1 MATINFDLTSL
12 FTSDLIVNGS
22 DTSPTAIDADY
33 SLMTQSFAVAKG
45 GTSSQGLPDNGVF
58 AANTYHPAFDLLY
71 DNANNGNNGILA
83 TATGTFVTFNVTNQA
98 YSALHLFA
106 TSGGGA
112 SDITVT
118 FNYSD
123 GTNSTATSTIPDW
136 YTQGNIT
143 ESQDQYYLSK
153 TLNVS
158 TPNASALGSSAGI
171 TNDIKLFGL
180 RFTPNSAKTLQSV
193 SINKTSTTGKLA
205 FFGAAGV
212 TLDSTPPTISS
223 LNPNDEATGV
233 AIGAN
238 LVINFNEAIQKGT
251 GNIVIRK
258 VSDNSVVETLA
269 VTSSNITIS
278 GSQLTINPVNDLAY
292 STAYYVQ
299 IDSGAIQDLATNN
312 YAGIGNNTTWNFQT
326 ANPPKPPTITSGN
339 AVSFAENST
348 GTVYTTIASDPENAT
363 LTYSLTGT
371 DAGLFNINN
380 SGLVTFKTPPNFES
394 PTDSNSDNVYG
405 ITVNVSDGN
414 STVTKDVA
422 ITVTDVVEDIAA
434 ISVFNFKS
442 TQSIAIPLSGA
453 IGASSPYPSS
463 INVSGLVGNLDKI
476 TVTLNNLTHTYSR
489 DIDILLIG
497 PTGAKTILMSDMGD
511 NSPLNN
517 LTFTFDAS
525 ATNFLPET
533 GQPTSGT
540 YKPTDITDVNGADT
554 FANSP
559 APTGPYSADLSVFNH
574 TNPNGVWSLYVIDDG
589 QGDSGSIA
597 GGWSIAISM
606 PNQPPVITSGNA
618 VNFAE
623 NSTNTVYTTVASDP
637 ENATLTYSLTG
648 TDASLFNIDNG
659 GLVTFKTPPNFESPT
674 DSNGDN
680 VYGIT
685 VNVSDGNS
693 TVTKDVAITVTDV
706 VNESNQSPTITSG
719 NAVNFAENST
729 GTVYAT
735 VASDPEN
742 DGLTYSLTGTD
753 ASLFNIGNT
762 GLVTFKT
769 PPNFESPTDSNG
781 DNIYDIT
788 VNVSDGSSTATKA
801 LAITVT
807 DVVVEMPNQPPVITS
822 GNAVNFAE
830 NGTDTVYTTVA
841 SDPEEGTALTYS
853 LTGTDASLFN
863 INNSGLVTFKTAP
876 NFESPKDNG
885 GNNIYDI
892 VVNASDG
899 SLTTTK
905 AVAITVTNVNE
916 APVSSNGYVVNV
928 NFAENGTGTAYT
940 TLASD
945 PENNPLTYSLFDG
958 GDSALFNISNT
969 GLVTFKAP
977 PDFENPK
984 DTDGNNTYLIAV
996 KVSDGNSA
1004 IGQFVYITVTN
1015 VNEPP
1020 VITSGNAV
1028 NFAENGTGTAYTTVA
1043 SDPENNALTYSL
1055 TGTDAGL
1062 FNISNTGLATF
1073 KTAPDFENPK
1083 DNDGNNIYNIT
1094 VNVSD
1099 GNSTTGKSVAVTVTN
1114 VADAQTFEVTQALD
1128 NGKGDTA
1135 GSLSWA
1141 IAQANNN
1148 PGSDT
1153 IKLTTDVRLN
1163 FGSDVIRMWSLIN
1176 SDMTIDGQNHH
1187 INGDNN
1193 NNGKVDVNDR
1203 PIFFVYGGEAN
1214 HTDKGDNG
1222 ILDVTFKNLTL
1233 KNGMAKGG
1241 DGAAGMG
1248 GALFIY
1254 DGNITINNVTF
1265 DNNQA
1270 EGGIES
1276 RSYTGIGLQ
1285 KIAANN
1291 GTDGTDGTHGEVF
1304 LDGRYGGDGGDGS
1317 EGANG
1322 GYGGNGGRGGN
1333 GGNGGRGHEIEG
1345 TGGKP
1350 ARGGNGGYGGN
1361 GGRGGNAGTGRVP
1374 YRGADAGNGGFGGNG
1389 GNGGNGG
1396 RGGDGGN
1403 GGFGGIGGFGGRGG
1417 DGGRGADGRISQ
1429 AYGGTGGNGGFGG
1442 IGGFKGDGIS
1452 SEYYNWG
1459 LHGKNGFGASG
1470 HDGAGLGGAIFIRTG
1485 TVTIVNKSKFTTNH
1499 AHAFGD
1505 AKGLGGA
1512 IFAMTQSAINTQNKI
1527 NSSGMP
1533 STPAK
1538 VNIGSTTTFTNNWAR
1553 DSGSSQDFIGTNLDT
1568 NAIYGTT
1575 AKNAAGKGLD
1585 GPIAGA
1591 TVFFDANLNGVQDA
1605 DEPFTTT
1612 DSTGNYDLAISN
1624 EFDTNGNGEID
1635 PSEGQYVLV
1644 GGTDAITGQTFTGTL
1659 KATPGSTVITPL
1671 TNLIT
1676 ELTKT
1681 GLTTEEAQTQLKTSL
1696 GLPSGVDLTT
1706 FDPVEAAQSG
1716 SADGLKIL
1724 SAQVAVQTLI
1734 NGMREVASTVT
1745 TLIPSL
1751 TSDAWNDAFNTTL
1764 VNAIKNGTLDLGN
1777 TTQVGNLLTGTAGI
1791 LTTANPGI
1799 TTQFQPLV
1807 NAIPASAQ
1815 LIAGGF
1821 NNTILNATSATDIFK
1836 AQTVAQTTL
1845 TEDYVDAL
1853 QGTVS
1858 FSSVVTNNTGTNLT
1872 NKVAAATINV
1882 LAVAVGD
1889 DISADEDTT
1898 KTGNLFANDSSIGGG
1913 TLTLT
1918 AVNGVTTDVGQ
1929 ALTLESGAILT
1940 VNANGT
1946 FTYNP
1951 NQKFDSLKVGESESE
1966 TFTYSLTSGTSTDI
1980 ATVNLTV
1987 NGVNDTPIALELTNS
2002 FIDENQPVGT
2012 VIGSFSSADADL
2024 NDTFTYS
2031 LVVGE
2036 GDNDNGSFTLVNGE
2050 LRSNAIFDFAVKNSY
2065 SVRVQ
2070 TTDAAGA
2077 SFSQKFTITVNDL
2090 PVSFTATPNIDN
2102 LVGTSGFDR
2111 FDVSVAN
2118 LQNNDNFDGAGGS
2131 DIFVLTGGTANQ
2143 LFTFNLASSTNQ
2155 FTNAGFTGI
2164 VVKNFENIDASGI
2177 TGKANLTG
2185 NSSSNTLI
2193 GGPQDDVLN
2202 GSTGG
2207 DRLIGGLGND
2217 SYYVDNLGDTIIEL
2231 DGQGTET
2238 VYSTVN
2244 YSLVGTYLEN
2254 LTLQG
2259 TANLK
2264 GTGNDGANVIRGNA
2278 GNNELDGGLGNDNLN
2293 GAAGNDT
2300 ISGGEGNDILNGDLG
2315 ADRLIG
2321 GLGNDSYYVDNL
2333 GDTIIELDGQG
2344 TETVYST
2351 VNYSLVGTY
2360 LENLTLQ
2367 GTANLKGTGND
2378 GVNVICGNA
2387 GNNELD
2393 GGLGNDNLNGSAGND
2408 TLSGGE
2414 GNDVLNGDLGADRL
2428 IGGLG
2433 DDSYYVDNLGDTII
2447 ELDGQGTEIVY
2458 STVNYS
2464 LVGTYLE
2471 NLTLQGQAING
2482 TGNDFANL
2490 LTGNASNNLLNGGV
2504 GNDILNGGTGNDTL
2518 VGGTGNDTLVG
2529 GIGKDNLTGG
2539 VGIDTFNY
2547 QTLSDSLLASYDWVK
2562 DFNANEDK
2570 FWVTKTATVF
2580 TTAGVVTALTQAGI
2594 TTKLTTTNFVN
2605 DQYVAQFTFGSRTFV
2620 AINDGVAGYQ
2630 STSDALIEITGLTGT
2645 LGTTNFLTSAT

>member
-1 MATINFDLTSL
+1 VATINFDLTSL
-12 FTSDLIVNGS
+12 FTSDLIVNGT
-22 DTSPTAIDADY
+22 DTSQTAIDANY
-33 SLMTQSFAVAKG
+33 SLMTQSLAVGKG

-71 DNANNGNNGILA
+71 DNADNGNNGILA

-123 GTNSTATSTIPDW
+123 GTNSTATGTIPDW

-326 ANPPKPPTITSGN
+326 ANPPNQPPTITSGN

-863 INNSGLVTFKTAP
+863 IGNTGLVTFKTAP

-916 APVSSNGYVVNV
+916 APVSSNGDVVNV

-1114 VADAQTFEVTQALD
+1114 VADVQTFEVTQALD

-1304 LDGRYGGDGGDGS
+1304 FDGRYGGDGGDGS

-1345 TGGKP
+1345 SGGKP

-1361 GGRGGNAGTGRVP
+1361 GGNGGRSGNAGTGYGP

-1442 IGGFKGDGIS
+1442 IGGLKGDGIS
-1452 SEYYNWG
+1452 SEYFNWG

-1951 NQKFDSLKVGESESE
+1951 NQKFDSLKVGESQTE

-2002 FIDENQPVGT
+2002 FIDDNQPVGT
-2012 VIGSFSSADADL
+2012 VVGSFSSADADL

-2036 GDNDNGSFTLVNGE
+2036 GDDDNGSFTLVNGE
-2050 LRSNAIFDFAVKNSY
+2050 LRSNAIFDFAVKNTY

-2090 PVSFTATPNIDN
+2090 PVTFTATPNLDN
-2102 LVGTSGFDR
+2102 LLGTSGFDI

-2118 LQNNDNFDGAGGS
+2118 LQNNDNFDGAGGN
-2131 DIFVLTGGTANQ
+2131 DTFVLTGGTANQ

-2155 FTNAGFTGI
+2155 FTNADFTGI

-2185 NSSSNTLI
+2185 NNASNLLI
-2193 GGPQDDVLN
+2193 GGPQDDVFN
-2202 GSTGG
+2202 GGTGA
-2207 DRLIGGLGND
+2207 DVMIGGLGDD
-2217 SYYVDNLGDTIIEL
+2217 SYYIDNLDDTIIEL
-2231 DGQGTET
+2231 DAQGTDT
-2238 VYSTVN
+2238 VYSTVE
-2244 YSLVGTYLEN
+2244 YSLVGTN
-2254 LTLQG
+2254 
-2259 TANLK
+2259 
-2264 GTGNDGANVIRGNA
+2264 
-2278 GNNELDGGLGNDNLN
+2278 
-2293 GAAGNDT
+2293 
-2300 ISGGEGNDILNGDLG
+2300 
-2315 ADRLIG
+2315 
-2321 GLGNDSYYVDNL
+2321 
-2333 GDTIIELDGQG
+2333 
-2344 TETVYST
+2344 
-2351 VNYSLVGTY
+2351 

-2378 GVNVICGNA
+2378 GVNVIFGNA
-2387 GNNELD
+2387 GNNQLD
-2393 GGLGNDNLNGSAGND
+2393 GGLGNDNLNGGEGND

-2414 GNDVLNGDLGADRL
+2414 GNDVLNG
-2428 IGGLG
+2428 GLG
-2433 DDSYYVDNLGDTII
+2433 TDHLLGGVGDDTYILDNSRDVII
-2447 ELDGQGTEIVY
+2447 ESAGEGKDTVQSSVNHTL
-2458 STVNYS
+2458 TVNIEDLT
-2464 LVGTYLE
+2464 LVGNDNT
-2471 NLTLQGQAING
+2471 NG
-2482 TGNDFANL
+2482 TGNNL
-2490 LTGNASNNLLNGGV
+2490 DNVITGNSGNNLLKGLNGHDTLLGGAGNDTLLGGV
-2504 GNDILNGGTGNDTL
+2504 GNDILVGGDGSDSFFFGSGAGRIAGPIIPPHSEASDPVPFGSGPVFNTSGFGVDSISDFIKGSDKIILSKTSFNALVSSVANNLQAAEFATINDAANELALVGSSSAKIVYNLATGNLFYNQNGASNGLGNGALFATL
-2518 VGGTGNDTLVG
+2518 NGIPQLNENDIL
-2529 GIGKDNLTGG
+2529 I
-2539 VGIDTFNY
+2539 
-2547 QTLSDSLLASYDWVK
+2547 
-2562 DFNANEDK
+2562 
-2570 FWVTKTATVF
+2570 
-2580 TTAGVVTALTQAGI
+2580 QA
-2594 TTKLTTTNFVN
+2594 
-2605 DQYVAQFTFGSRTFV
+2605 
-2620 AINDGVAGYQ
+2620 
-2630 STSDALIEITGLTGT
+2630 
-2645 LGTTNFLTSAT
+2645 

>member
-12 FTSDLIVNGS
+12 FTSDLIVNGT
-22 DTSPTAIDADY
+22 DTSQTAIDANY
-33 SLMTQSFAVAKG
+33 SLMTQSLAVGKG

-71 DNANNGNNGILA
+71 DNADNGNNGILA

-123 GTNSTATSTIPDW
+123 GTNSTATGTIPDW

-863 INNSGLVTFKTAP
+863 IGNTGLVTFKTAP

-1114 VADAQTFEVTQALD
+1114 VADVQTFEVTQALD

-1304 LDGRYGGDGGDGS
+1304 FDGRYGGDGGDGS

-1345 TGGKP
+1345 SGGKP

-1361 GGRGGNAGTGRVP
+1361 GGNGGRSGNAGTGYGP

-1442 IGGFKGDGIS
+1442 IGGLKGDGIS
-1452 SEYYNWG
+1452 SEYFNWG

-1951 NQKFDSLKVGESESE
+1951 NQKFDSLKVGESQTE

-2002 FIDENQPVGT
+2002 FIDDNQPVGT
-2012 VIGSFSSADADL
+2012 VVGSFSSADADL

-2036 GDNDNGSFTLVNGE
+2036 GDDDNGSFTLVNGE
-2050 LRSNAIFDFAVKNSY
+2050 LRSNAIFDFAVKNTY

-2090 PVSFTATPNIDN
+2090 PVTFTATPNLDN
-2102 LVGTSGFDR
+2102 LLGTSGFDI

-2118 LQNNDNFDGAGGS
+2118 LQNNDNFDGAGGN
-2131 DIFVLTGGTANQ
+2131 DTFVLTGGTANQ

-2155 FTNAGFTGI
+2155 FTNADFTGI

-2185 NSSSNTLI
+2185 NNASNLLI
-2193 GGPQDDVLN
+2193 GGPQDDVFN
-2202 GSTGG
+2202 GGTGA
-2207 DRLIGGLGND
+2207 DVMIGGLGDD
-2217 SYYVDNLGDTIIEL
+2217 SYYIDNLDDTIIEL
-2231 DGQGTET
+2231 DAQGTDT
-2238 VYSTVN
+2238 VYSTVE
-2244 YSLVGTYLEN
+2244 YSLVGTN
-2254 LTLQG
+2254 
-2259 TANLK
+2259 
-2264 GTGNDGANVIRGNA
+2264 
-2278 GNNELDGGLGNDNLN
+2278 
-2293 GAAGNDT
+2293 
-2300 ISGGEGNDILNGDLG
+2300 
-2315 ADRLIG
+2315 
-2321 GLGNDSYYVDNL
+2321 
-2333 GDTIIELDGQG
+2333 
-2344 TETVYST
+2344 
-2351 VNYSLVGTY
+2351 

-2378 GVNVICGNA
+2378 GVNVIFGNA
-2387 GNNELD
+2387 GNNQLD
-2393 GGLGNDNLNGSAGND
+2393 GGLGNDNLNGGEGND

-2414 GNDVLNGDLGADRL
+2414 GNDVLNG
-2428 IGGLG
+2428 GLG
-2433 DDSYYVDNLGDTII
+2433 TDHLLGGVGDDTYILDNSRDVII
-2447 ELDGQGTEIVY
+2447 ESAGEGKDTVQSSVNHTL
-2458 STVNYS
+2458 TVNIEDLT
-2464 LVGTYLE
+2464 LVGNDNT
-2471 NLTLQGQAING
+2471 NG
-2482 TGNDFANL
+2482 TGNNL
-2490 LTGNASNNLLNGGV
+2490 DNVITGNSGNNLLKGLNGHDTLLGGAGNDTLLGGV
-2504 GNDILNGGTGNDTL
+2504 GNDILVGGDGSDSFFFGSGAGRIAGPIIPPHSEASDPVPFGSGPVFNTSGFGVDSISDFIKGSDKIILSKTSFNALVSSVANNLQAAEFATINDAANELALVGSSSAKIVYNLATGNLFYNQNGASNGLGNGALFATL
-2518 VGGTGNDTLVG
+2518 NGIPQLNENDIL
-2529 GIGKDNLTGG
+2529 I
-2539 VGIDTFNY
+2539 
-2547 QTLSDSLLASYDWVK
+2547 
-2562 DFNANEDK
+2562 
-2570 FWVTKTATVF
+2570 
-2580 TTAGVVTALTQAGI
+2580 QA
-2594 TTKLTTTNFVN
+2594 
-2605 DQYVAQFTFGSRTFV
+2605 
-2620 AINDGVAGYQ
+2620 
-2630 STSDALIEITGLTGT
+2630 
-2645 LGTTNFLTSAT
+2645 

>member
-12 FTSDLIVNGS
+12 FTSDLIVNGT
-22 DTSPTAIDADY
+22 DTSQTAIDANY
-33 SLMTQSFAVAKG
+33 SLMTQSLAVGKG

-71 DNANNGNNGILA
+71 DNADNGNNGILA

-123 GTNSTATSTIPDW
+123 GTNSTATGTIPDW

-326 ANPPKPPTITSGN
+326 ANPPNQPPTITSGN

-863 INNSGLVTFKTAP
+863 IGNTGLVTFKTAP

-916 APVSSNGYVVNV
+916 APVSSNGDVVNV

-1114 VADAQTFEVTQALD
+1114 VADVQTFEVTQALD

-1304 LDGRYGGDGGDGS
+1304 FDGRYGGDGGDGS

-1345 TGGKP
+1345 SGGKP

-1361 GGRGGNAGTGRVP
+1361 GGNGGRSGNAGTGYGP
-1374 YRGADAGNGGFGGNG
+1374 YRGADAGNGGFG

-1442 IGGFKGDGIS
+1442 IGGLKGDGIS
-1452 SEYYNWG
+1452 SEYFNWG

-1951 NQKFDSLKVGESESE
+1951 NQKFDSLKVGESQTE

-2002 FIDENQPVGT
+2002 FIDDNQPVGT
-2012 VIGSFSSADADL
+2012 VVGSFSSADADL

-2036 GDNDNGSFTLVNGE
+2036 GDDDNGSFTLVNGE
-2050 LRSNAIFDFAVKNSY
+2050 LRSNAIFDFAVKNTY

-2090 PVSFTATPNIDN
+2090 PVTFTATPNLDN
-2102 LVGTSGFDR
+2102 LLGTSGFDI

-2118 LQNNDNFDGAGGS
+2118 LQNNDNFDGAGGN
-2131 DIFVLTGGTANQ
+2131 DTFVLTGGTANQ

-2155 FTNAGFTGI
+2155 FTNADFTGI

-2185 NSSSNTLI
+2185 NNASNLLI
-2193 GGPQDDVLN
+2193 GGPQDDVFN
-2202 GSTGG
+2202 GGTGA
-2207 DRLIGGLGND
+2207 DVMIGGLGDD
-2217 SYYVDNLGDTIIEL
+2217 SYYIDNLDDTIIEL
-2231 DGQGTET
+2231 DAQGTDT
-2238 VYSTVN
+2238 VYSTVE
-2244 YSLVGTYLEN
+2244 YSLVGTN
-2254 LTLQG
+2254 
-2259 TANLK
+2259 
-2264 GTGNDGANVIRGNA
+2264 
-2278 GNNELDGGLGNDNLN
+2278 
-2293 GAAGNDT
+2293 
-2300 ISGGEGNDILNGDLG
+2300 
-2315 ADRLIG
+2315 
-2321 GLGNDSYYVDNL
+2321 
-2333 GDTIIELDGQG
+2333 
-2344 TETVYST
+2344 
-2351 VNYSLVGTY
+2351 

-2378 GVNVICGNA
+2378 GVNVIFGNA
-2387 GNNELD
+2387 GNNQLD
-2393 GGLGNDNLNGSAGND
+2393 GGLGNDNLNGGEGND

-2414 GNDVLNGDLGADRL
+2414 GNDVLNG
-2428 IGGLG
+2428 GLG
-2433 DDSYYVDNLGDTII
+2433 TDHLLGGVGDDTYILDNSRDVII
-2447 ELDGQGTEIVY
+2447 ESAGEGKDTVQSSVNHTL
-2458 STVNYS
+2458 TVNIEDLT
-2464 LVGTYLE
+2464 LVGNDNT
-2471 NLTLQGQAING
+2471 NG
-2482 TGNDFANL
+2482 TGNNL
-2490 LTGNASNNLLNGGV
+2490 DNVITGNSGNNLLKGLNGHDTLLGGAGNDTLLGGV
-2504 GNDILNGGTGNDTL
+2504 GNDILVGGDGSDSFFFGSGAGRIAGPIIPPHSEASDPVPFGSGPVFNTSGFGVDSISDFIKGSDKIILSKTSFNALVSSVANNLQAAEFATINDAANELALVGSSSAKIVYNLATGNLFYNQNGASNGLGNGALFATL
-2518 VGGTGNDTLVG
+2518 NGIPQLNENDIL
-2529 GIGKDNLTGG
+2529 I
-2539 VGIDTFNY
+2539 
-2547 QTLSDSLLASYDWVK
+2547 
-2562 DFNANEDK
+2562 
-2570 FWVTKTATVF
+2570 
-2580 TTAGVVTALTQAGI
+2580 QA
-2594 TTKLTTTNFVN
+2594 
-2605 DQYVAQFTFGSRTFV
+2605 
-2620 AINDGVAGYQ
+2620 
-2630 STSDALIEITGLTGT
+2630 
-2645 LGTTNFLTSAT
+2645 

>member
-1 MATINFDLTSL
+1 VATINFDLTSL
-12 FTSDLIVNGS
+12 FTSDLIVNGT
-22 DTSPTAIDADY
+22 DTSQTAIDANY
-33 SLMTQSFAVAKG
+33 SLMTQSLAVGKG

-71 DNANNGNNGILA
+71 DNADNGNNGILA

-123 GTNSTATSTIPDW
+123 GTNSTATGTIPDW

-326 ANPPKPPTITSGN
+326 ANPPNQPPTITSGN

-863 INNSGLVTFKTAP
+863 IGNTGLVTFKTAP

-916 APVSSNGYVVNV
+916 APVFSNGDVVNV

-1114 VADAQTFEVTQALD
+1114 VADVQTFEVTQALD

-1304 LDGRYGGDGGDGS
+1304 FDGRYGGDGGDGS

-1345 TGGKP
+1345 SGGKP

-1361 GGRGGNAGTGRVP
+1361 GGNGGRSGNAGTGYGP

-1442 IGGFKGDGIS
+1442 IGGLKGDGIS
-1452 SEYYNWG
+1452 SEYFNWG

-1951 NQKFDSLKVGESESE
+1951 NQKFDSLKVGESQTE

-2002 FIDENQPVGT
+2002 FIDDNQPVGT
-2012 VIGSFSSADADL
+2012 VVGSFSSADADL

-2036 GDNDNGSFTLVNGE
+2036 GDDDNGSFTLVNGE
-2050 LRSNAIFDFAVKNSY
+2050 LRSNAIFDFAVKNTY

-2090 PVSFTATPNIDN
+2090 PVTFTATPNLDN
-2102 LVGTSGFDR
+2102 LLGTSGFDI

-2118 LQNNDNFDGAGGS
+2118 LQNNDNFDGAGGN
-2131 DIFVLTGGTANQ
+2131 DTFVLTGGTANQ

-2155 FTNAGFTGI
+2155 FTNADFTGI

-2185 NSSSNTLI
+2185 NNASNLLI
-2193 GGPQDDVLN
+2193 GGPQDDVFN
-2202 GSTGG
+2202 GGTGA
-2207 DRLIGGLGND
+2207 DVMIGGLGDD
-2217 SYYVDNLGDTIIEL
+2217 SYYIDNLDDTIIEL
-2231 DGQGTET
+2231 DAQGTDT
-2238 VYSTVN
+2238 VYSTVE
-2244 YSLVGTYLEN
+2244 YSLVGTN
-2254 LTLQG
+2254 
-2259 TANLK
+2259 
-2264 GTGNDGANVIRGNA
+2264 
-2278 GNNELDGGLGNDNLN
+2278 
-2293 GAAGNDT
+2293 
-2300 ISGGEGNDILNGDLG
+2300 
-2315 ADRLIG
+2315 
-2321 GLGNDSYYVDNL
+2321 
-2333 GDTIIELDGQG
+2333 
-2344 TETVYST
+2344 
-2351 VNYSLVGTY
+2351 

-2378 GVNVICGNA
+2378 GVNVIFGNA
-2387 GNNELD
+2387 GNNQLD
-2393 GGLGNDNLNGSAGND
+2393 GGLGNDNLNGGEGND

-2414 GNDVLNGDLGADRL
+2414 GNDVLNG
-2428 IGGLG
+2428 GLG
-2433 DDSYYVDNLGDTII
+2433 TDHLLGGVGDDTYILDNSRDVII
-2447 ELDGQGTEIVY
+2447 ESAGEGKDTVQSSVNHTL
-2458 STVNYS
+2458 TVNIEDLT
-2464 LVGTYLE
+2464 LVGNDNT
-2471 NLTLQGQAING
+2471 NG
-2482 TGNDFANL
+2482 TGNNL
-2490 LTGNASNNLLNGGV
+2490 DNVITGNSGNNLLKGLNGHDTLLGGAGNDTLLGGV
-2504 GNDILNGGTGNDTL
+2504 GNDILVGGDGSDSFFFGSGAGRIAGPIIPPHSEASDPVPFGSGPVFNTSGFGVDSISDFIKGSDKIILSKTSFNALVSSVANNLQAAEFATINDAANELALVGSSSAKIVYNLATGNLFYNQNGASNGLGNGALFATL
-2518 VGGTGNDTLVG
+2518 NGIPQLNENDIL
-2529 GIGKDNLTGG
+2529 I
-2539 VGIDTFNY
+2539 
-2547 QTLSDSLLASYDWVK
+2547 
-2562 DFNANEDK
+2562 
-2570 FWVTKTATVF
+2570 
-2580 TTAGVVTALTQAGI
+2580 QA
-2594 TTKLTTTNFVN
+2594 
-2605 DQYVAQFTFGSRTFV
+2605 
-2620 AINDGVAGYQ
+2620 
-2630 STSDALIEITGLTGT
+2630 
-2645 LGTTNFLTSAT
+2645 

>member
-1 MATINFDLTSL
+1 M
-12 FTSDLIVNGS
+12 
-22 DTSPTAIDADY
+22 
-33 SLMTQSFAVAKG
+33 K
-45 GTSSQGLPDNGVF
+45 
-58 AANTYHPAFDLLY
+58 
-71 DNANNGNNGILA
+71 
-83 TATGTFVTFNVTNQA
+83 
-98 YSALHLFA
+98 
-106 TSGGGA
+106 
-112 SDITVT
+112 
-118 FNYSD
+118 
-123 GTNSTATSTIPDW
+123 
-136 YTQGNIT
+136 
-143 ESQDQYYLSK
+143 
-153 TLNVS
+153 
-158 TPNASALGSSAGI
+158 
-171 TNDIKLFGL
+171 
-180 RFTPNSAKTLQSV
+180 
-193 SINKTSTTGKLA
+193 
-205 FFGAAGV
+205 
-212 TLDSTPPTISS
+212 
-223 LNPNDEATGV
+223 
-233 AIGAN
+233 
-238 LVINFNEAIQKGT
+238 
-251 GNIVIRK
+251 
-258 VSDNSVVETLA
+258 
-269 VTSSNITIS
+269 
-278 GSQLTINPVNDLAY
+278 
-292 STAYYVQ
+292 
-299 IDSGAIQDLATNN
+299 
-312 YAGIGNNTTWNFQT
+312 
-326 ANPPKPPTITSGN
+326 
-339 AVSFAENST
+339 
-348 GTVYTTIASDPENAT
+348 
-363 LTYSLTGT
+363 
-371 DAGLFNINN
+371 
-380 SGLVTFKTPPNFES
+380 
-394 PTDSNSDNVYG
+394 
-405 ITVNVSDGN
+405 VSDGN
-414 STVTKDVA
+414 SAIGQFVY
-422 ITVTDVVEDIAA
+422 ITVTDV
-434 ISVFNFKS
+434 
-442 TQSIAIPLSGA
+442 
-453 IGASSPYPSS
+453 
-463 INVSGLVGNLDKI
+463 
-476 TVTLNNLTHTYSR
+476 
-489 DIDILLIG
+489 
-497 PTGAKTILMSDMGD
+497 
-511 NSPLNN
+511 
-517 LTFTFDAS
+517 
-525 ATNFLPET
+525 
-533 GQPTSGT
+533 
-540 YKPTDITDVNGADT
+540 
-554 FANSP
+554 
-559 APTGPYSADLSVFNH
+559 
-574 TNPNGVWSLYVIDDG
+574 
-589 QGDSGSIA
+589 
-597 GGWSIAISM
+597 
-606 PNQPPVITSGNA
+606 
-618 VNFAE
+618 
-623 NSTNTVYTTVASDP
+623 
-637 ENATLTYSLTG
+637 
-648 TDASLFNIDNG
+648 
-659 GLVTFKTPPNFESPT
+659 
-674 DSNGDN
+674 
-680 VYGIT
+680 
-685 VNVSDGNS
+685 
-693 TVTKDVAITVTDV
+693 
-706 VNESNQSPTITSG
+706 
-719 NAVNFAENST
+719 
-729 GTVYAT
+729 
-735 VASDPEN
+735 
-742 DGLTYSLTGTD
+742 
-753 ASLFNIGNT
+753 
-762 GLVTFKT
+762 
-769 PPNFESPTDSNG
+769 
-781 DNIYDIT
+781 
-788 VNVSDGSSTATKA
+788 
-801 LAITVT
+801 
-807 DVVVEMPNQPPVITS
+807 
-822 GNAVNFAE
+822 
-830 NGTDTVYTTVA
+830 
-841 SDPEEGTALTYS
+841 
-853 LTGTDASLFN
+853 
-863 INNSGLVTFKTAP
+863 
-876 NFESPKDNG
+876 
-885 GNNIYDI
+885 
-892 VVNASDG
+892 
-899 SLTTTK
+899 
-905 AVAITVTNVNE
+905 NE
-916 APVSSNGYVVNV
+916 APVFSNGDVVNV

-1114 VADAQTFEVTQALD
+1114 VADVQTFEVTQALD

-1304 LDGRYGGDGGDGS
+1304 FDGRYGGDGGDGS

-1345 TGGKP
+1345 SGGKP

-1361 GGRGGNAGTGRVP
+1361 GGNGGRSGNAGTGYGP

-1442 IGGFKGDGIS
+1442 IGGLKGDGIS
-1452 SEYYNWG
+1452 SEYFNWG

-1696 GLPSGVDLTT
+1696 GLPSGIDLTT

-2002 FIDENQPVGT
+2002 FIDDNQPVGT
-2012 VIGSFSSADADL
+2012 VVGSFSSADADL

-2036 GDNDNGSFTLVNGE
+2036 GDDDNGSFTLVNGE
-2050 LRSNAIFDFAVKNSY
+2050 LRSNAIFDFAVKNTY

-2090 PVSFTATPNIDN
+2090 PVTFTATPNLDN
-2102 LVGTSGFDR
+2102 LLGTSGFDI

-2118 LQNNDNFDGAGGS
+2118 LQNNDNFDGAGGN
-2131 DIFVLTGGTANQ
+2131 DTFVLTGGTANQ

-2155 FTNAGFTGI
+2155 FTNADFTGI

-2185 NSSSNTLI
+2185 NNASNLLI
-2193 GGPQDDVLN
+2193 GGPQDDVFN
-2202 GSTGG
+2202 GGTGA
-2207 DRLIGGLGND
+2207 DVMIGGLGDD
-2217 SYYVDNLGDTIIEL
+2217 SYYIDNLDDTIIEL
-2231 DGQGTET
+2231 DAQGTDT
-2238 VYSTVN
+2238 VYSTVE
-2244 YSLVGTYLEN
+2244 YSLVGTN
-2254 LTLQG
+2254 
-2259 TANLK
+2259 
-2264 GTGNDGANVIRGNA
+2264 
-2278 GNNELDGGLGNDNLN
+2278 
-2293 GAAGNDT
+2293 
-2300 ISGGEGNDILNGDLG
+2300 
-2315 ADRLIG
+2315 
-2321 GLGNDSYYVDNL
+2321 
-2333 GDTIIELDGQG
+2333 
-2344 TETVYST
+2344 
-2351 VNYSLVGTY
+2351 

-2378 GVNVICGNA
+2378 GVNVIFGNA
-2387 GNNELD
+2387 GNNQLD
-2393 GGLGNDNLNGSAGND
+2393 GGLGNDNLNGGEGND

-2414 GNDVLNGDLGADRL
+2414 GNDVLNGGLGTDRL
-2428 IGGLG
+2428 LGGVG
-2433 DDSYYVDNLGDTII
+2433 DDTYILDNSRDVII
-2447 ELDGQGTEIVY
+2447 ESAGEGKDTVQSSVNHTL
-2458 STVNYS
+2458 TVNIEDLT
-2464 LVGTYLE
+2464 LVGNDNT
-2471 NLTLQGQAING
+2471 NG
-2482 TGNDFANL
+2482 TGNNL
-2490 LTGNASNNLLNGGV
+2490 DNVITGNSGNNLLKGLNGHDTLLGGAGNDTLLGGV
-2504 GNDILNGGTGNDTL
+2504 GNDILVGGDGSDSFFFGSGAGRIAGPIIPPHSEASDPVPFGSGPVFNTSGFGVDSISDFIKGSDKIILSKTSFNALVSSVANNLQAAEFATINDAANELALVSSSSAKIVYNLATGNLFYNQNGASNGLGNGALFATL
-2518 VGGTGNDTLVG
+2518 NGIPQLNENDIL
-2529 GIGKDNLTGG
+2529 I
-2539 VGIDTFNY
+2539 
-2547 QTLSDSLLASYDWVK
+2547 
-2562 DFNANEDK
+2562 
-2570 FWVTKTATVF
+2570 
-2580 TTAGVVTALTQAGI
+2580 QA
-2594 TTKLTTTNFVN
+2594 
-2605 DQYVAQFTFGSRTFV
+2605 
-2620 AINDGVAGYQ
+2620 
-2630 STSDALIEITGLTGT
+2630 
-2645 LGTTNFLTSAT
+2645 

>member
-1 MATINFDLTSL
+1 VATINFDLTSL
-12 FTSDLIVNGS
+12 FTSDLIVNGT
-22 DTSPTAIDADY
+22 DTSQTAIDANY
-33 SLMTQSFAVAKG
+33 SLMTQSLAVGKG

-71 DNANNGNNGILA
+71 DNADNGNNGILA

-118 FNYSD
+118 F
-123 GTNSTATSTIPDW
+123 
-136 YTQGNIT
+136 
-143 ESQDQYYLSK
+143 QDQYYLSK

-326 ANPPKPPTITSGN
+326 ANPPNQPPTITSGN

-863 INNSGLVTFKTAP
+863 IGNTGLVTFKTAP

-916 APVSSNGYVVNV
+916 APVSSNGDVVNV

-1114 VADAQTFEVTQALD
+1114 VADVQTFEVTQALD

-1304 LDGRYGGDGGDGS
+1304 FDGRYGGDGGDGS

-1345 TGGKP
+1345 SGGKP

-1361 GGRGGNAGTGRVP
+1361 GGNGGRSGNAGTGYGP

-1442 IGGFKGDGIS
+1442 IGGLKGDGIS
-1452 SEYYNWG
+1452 SEYFNWG

-1951 NQKFDSLKVGESESE
+1951 NQKFDSLKVGESQTE

-2002 FIDENQPVGT
+2002 FIDDNQPVGT
-2012 VIGSFSSADADL
+2012 VVGSFSSADADL

-2036 GDNDNGSFTLVNGE
+2036 GDDDNGSFTLVNGE
-2050 LRSNAIFDFAVKNSY
+2050 LRSNAIFDFAVKNTY

-2090 PVSFTATPNIDN
+2090 PVTFTATPNLDN
-2102 LVGTSGFDR
+2102 LLGTSGFDI

-2118 LQNNDNFDGAGGS
+2118 LQNNDNFDGAGGN
-2131 DIFVLTGGTANQ
+2131 DTFVLTGGTANQ

-2155 FTNAGFTGI
+2155 FTNADFTGI

-2185 NSSSNTLI
+2185 NNASNLLI
-2193 GGPQDDVLN
+2193 GGPQDDVFN
-2202 GSTGG
+2202 GGTGA
-2207 DRLIGGLGND
+2207 DVMIGGLGDD
-2217 SYYVDNLGDTIIEL
+2217 SYYIDNLDDTIIEL
-2231 DGQGTET
+2231 DAQGTDT
-2238 VYSTVN
+2238 VYSTVE
-2244 YSLVGTYLEN
+2244 YSLVGTN
-2254 LTLQG
+2254 
-2259 TANLK
+2259 
-2264 GTGNDGANVIRGNA
+2264 
-2278 GNNELDGGLGNDNLN
+2278 
-2293 GAAGNDT
+2293 
-2300 ISGGEGNDILNGDLG
+2300 
-2315 ADRLIG
+2315 
-2321 GLGNDSYYVDNL
+2321 
-2333 GDTIIELDGQG
+2333 
-2344 TETVYST
+2344 
-2351 VNYSLVGTY
+2351 

-2378 GVNVICGNA
+2378 GVNVIFGNA
-2387 GNNELD
+2387 GNNQLD
-2393 GGLGNDNLNGSAGND
+2393 GGLGNDNLNGGEGND

-2414 GNDVLNGDLGADRL
+2414 GNDVLNG
-2428 IGGLG
+2428 GLG
-2433 DDSYYVDNLGDTII
+2433 TDHLLGGVGDDTYILDNSRDVII
-2447 ELDGQGTEIVY
+2447 ESAGEGKDTVQSSVNHTL
-2458 STVNYS
+2458 TVNIEDLT
-2464 LVGTYLE
+2464 LVGNDNT
-2471 NLTLQGQAING
+2471 NG
-2482 TGNDFANL
+2482 TGNNL
-2490 LTGNASNNLLNGGV
+2490 DNVITGNSGNNLLKGLNGHDTLLGGAGNDTLLGGV
-2504 GNDILNGGTGNDTL
+2504 GNDILVGGDGSDSFFFGSGAGRIAGPIIPPHSEASDPVPFGSGPVFNTSGFGVDSISDFIKGSDKIILSKTSFNALVSSVANNLQAAEFATINDAANELALVGSSSAKIVYNLATGNLFYNQNGASNGLGNGALFATL
-2518 VGGTGNDTLVG
+2518 NGIPQLNENDIL
-2529 GIGKDNLTGG
+2529 I
-2539 VGIDTFNY
+2539 
-2547 QTLSDSLLASYDWVK
+2547 
-2562 DFNANEDK
+2562 
-2570 FWVTKTATVF
+2570 
-2580 TTAGVVTALTQAGI
+2580 QA
-2594 TTKLTTTNFVN
+2594 
-2605 DQYVAQFTFGSRTFV
+2605 
-2620 AINDGVAGYQ
+2620 
-2630 STSDALIEITGLTGT
+2630 
-2645 LGTTNFLTSAT
+2645 

>member
-12 FTSDLIVNGS
+12 FTSDLIVNGT
-22 DTSPTAIDADY
+22 DTSQTAIDANY
-33 SLMTQSFAVAKG
+33 SLMTQSLAVGKG

-71 DNANNGNNGILA
+71 DNADNGNNGILA

-123 GTNSTATSTIPDW
+123 GTNSTATGTIPDW

-326 ANPPKPPTITSGN
+326 ANPPNQPPTITSGN

-916 APVSSNGYVVNV
+916 APVSSNGDVVNV

-1114 VADAQTFEVTQALD
+1114 VADVQTFEVTQALD

-1304 LDGRYGGDGGDGS
+1304 FDGRYGGDGGDGS

-1345 TGGKP
+1345 SGGKP

-1361 GGRGGNAGTGRVP
+1361 GGNGGRSGNAGTGYGP

-1442 IGGFKGDGIS
+1442 IGGLKGDGIS
-1452 SEYYNWG
+1452 SEYFNWG

-1951 NQKFDSLKVGESESE
+1951 NQKFDSLKVGESQTE

-2002 FIDENQPVGT
+2002 FIDDNQPVGT
-2012 VIGSFSSADADL
+2012 VVGSFSSADADL

-2036 GDNDNGSFTLVNGE
+2036 GDDDNGSFTLVNGE
-2050 LRSNAIFDFAVKNSY
+2050 LRSNAIFDFAVKNTY

-2090 PVSFTATPNIDN
+2090 PVTFTATPNLDN
-2102 LVGTSGFDR
+2102 LLGTSGFDI

-2118 LQNNDNFDGAGGS
+2118 LQNNDNFDGAGGN
-2131 DIFVLTGGTANQ
+2131 DTFVLTGGTANQ

-2155 FTNAGFTGI
+2155 FTNADFTGI

-2185 NSSSNTLI
+2185 NNASNLLI
-2193 GGPQDDVLN
+2193 GGPQDDVFN
-2202 GSTGG
+2202 GGTGA
-2207 DRLIGGLGND
+2207 DVMIGGLGDD
-2217 SYYVDNLGDTIIEL
+2217 SYYIDNLDDTIIEL
-2231 DGQGTET
+2231 DAQGTDT
-2238 VYSTVN
+2238 VYSTVE
-2244 YSLVGTYLEN
+2244 YSLVGTN
-2254 LTLQG
+2254 
-2259 TANLK
+2259 
-2264 GTGNDGANVIRGNA
+2264 
-2278 GNNELDGGLGNDNLN
+2278 
-2293 GAAGNDT
+2293 
-2300 ISGGEGNDILNGDLG
+2300 
-2315 ADRLIG
+2315 
-2321 GLGNDSYYVDNL
+2321 
-2333 GDTIIELDGQG
+2333 
-2344 TETVYST
+2344 
-2351 VNYSLVGTY
+2351 

-2378 GVNVICGNA
+2378 GVNVIFGNA
-2387 GNNELD
+2387 GNNQLD
-2393 GGLGNDNLNGSAGND
+2393 GGLGNDNLNGGEGND

-2414 GNDVLNGDLGADRL
+2414 GNDVLNG
-2428 IGGLG
+2428 GLG
-2433 DDSYYVDNLGDTII
+2433 TDHLLGGVGDDTYILDNSRDVII
-2447 ELDGQGTEIVY
+2447 ESAGEGKDTVQSSVNHTL
-2458 STVNYS
+2458 TVNIEDLT
-2464 LVGTYLE
+2464 LVGNDNT
-2471 NLTLQGQAING
+2471 NG
-2482 TGNDFANL
+2482 TGNNL
-2490 LTGNASNNLLNGGV
+2490 DNVITGNSGNNLLKGLNGHDTLLGGAGNDTLLGGV
-2504 GNDILNGGTGNDTL
+2504 GNDILVGGDGSDSFFFGSGAGRIAGPIIPPHSEASDPVPFGSGPVFNTSGFGVDSISDFIKGSDKIILSKTSFNALVSSVANNLQAAEFATINDAANELALVGSSSAKIVYNLATGNLFYNQNGASNGLGNGALFATL
-2518 VGGTGNDTLVG
+2518 NGIPQLNENDIL
-2529 GIGKDNLTGG
+2529 I
-2539 VGIDTFNY
+2539 
-2547 QTLSDSLLASYDWVK
+2547 
-2562 DFNANEDK
+2562 
-2570 FWVTKTATVF
+2570 
-2580 TTAGVVTALTQAGI
+2580 QA
-2594 TTKLTTTNFVN
+2594 
-2605 DQYVAQFTFGSRTFV
+2605 
-2620 AINDGVAGYQ
+2620 
-2630 STSDALIEITGLTGT
+2630 
-2645 LGTTNFLTSAT
+2645 

>member
-12 FTSDLIVNGS
+12 FTSDLIVNGT
-22 DTSPTAIDADY
+22 DTSQTAIDANY
-33 SLMTQSFAVAKG
+33 SLMTQSLAVGKG

-71 DNANNGNNGILA
+71 DNADNGNNGILA

-123 GTNSTATSTIPDW
+123 GTNSTATGTIPDW

-326 ANPPKPPTITSGN
+326 ANPPNQPPTITSGN

-863 INNSGLVTFKTAP
+863 IGNTGLVTFKTAP

-1114 VADAQTFEVTQALD
+1114 VADVQTFEVTQALD

-1304 LDGRYGGDGGDGS
+1304 FDGRYGGDGGDGS

-1345 TGGKP
+1345 SGGKP

-1361 GGRGGNAGTGRVP
+1361 GGNGGRSGNAGTGYGP

-1442 IGGFKGDGIS
+1442 IGGLKGDGIS
-1452 SEYYNWG
+1452 SEYFNWG

-1951 NQKFDSLKVGESESE
+1951 NQKFDSLKVGESQTE

-2002 FIDENQPVGT
+2002 FIDDNQPVGT
-2012 VIGSFSSADADL
+2012 VVGSFSSADADL

-2036 GDNDNGSFTLVNGE
+2036 GDDDNGSFTLVNGE
-2050 LRSNAIFDFAVKNSY
+2050 LRSNAIFDFAVKNTY

-2090 PVSFTATPNIDN
+2090 PVTFTATPNLDN
-2102 LVGTSGFDR
+2102 LLGTSGFDI

-2118 LQNNDNFDGAGGS
+2118 LQNNDNFDGAGGN
-2131 DIFVLTGGTANQ
+2131 DTFVLTGGTANQ

-2155 FTNAGFTGI
+2155 FTNADFTGI

-2185 NSSSNTLI
+2185 NNASNLLI
-2193 GGPQDDVLN
+2193 GGPQDDVFN
-2202 GSTGG
+2202 GGTGA
-2207 DRLIGGLGND
+2207 DVMIGGLGDD
-2217 SYYVDNLGDTIIEL
+2217 SYYIDNLDDTIIEL
-2231 DGQGTET
+2231 DAQGTDT
-2238 VYSTVN
+2238 VYSTVE
-2244 YSLVGTYLEN
+2244 YSLVGTN
-2254 LTLQG
+2254 
-2259 TANLK
+2259 
-2264 GTGNDGANVIRGNA
+2264 
-2278 GNNELDGGLGNDNLN
+2278 
-2293 GAAGNDT
+2293 
-2300 ISGGEGNDILNGDLG
+2300 
-2315 ADRLIG
+2315 
-2321 GLGNDSYYVDNL
+2321 
-2333 GDTIIELDGQG
+2333 
-2344 TETVYST
+2344 
-2351 VNYSLVGTY
+2351 

-2378 GVNVICGNA
+2378 GVNVIFGNA
-2387 GNNELD
+2387 GNNQLD
-2393 GGLGNDNLNGSAGND
+2393 GGLGNDNLNGGEGND

-2414 GNDVLNGDLGADRL
+2414 GNDVLNG
-2428 IGGLG
+2428 GLG
-2433 DDSYYVDNLGDTII
+2433 TDHLLGGVGDDTYILDNSRDVII
-2447 ELDGQGTEIVY
+2447 ESAGEGKDTVQSSVNHTL
-2458 STVNYS
+2458 TVNIEDLT
-2464 LVGTYLE
+2464 LVGNDNT
-2471 NLTLQGQAING
+2471 NG
-2482 TGNDFANL
+2482 TGNNL
-2490 LTGNASNNLLNGGV
+2490 DNVITGNSGNNLLKGLNGHDTLLGGAGNDTLLGGV
-2504 GNDILNGGTGNDTL
+2504 GNDILVGGDGSDSFFFGSGAGRIAGPIIPPHSEASDPVPFGSGPVFNTSGFGVDSISDFIKGSDKIILSKTSFNALVSSVANNLQAAEFATINDAANELALVGSSSAKIVYNLATGNLFYNQNGASNGLGNGALFATL
-2518 VGGTGNDTLVG
+2518 NGIPQLNENDIL
-2529 GIGKDNLTGG
+2529 I
-2539 VGIDTFNY
+2539 
-2547 QTLSDSLLASYDWVK
+2547 
-2562 DFNANEDK
+2562 
-2570 FWVTKTATVF
+2570 
-2580 TTAGVVTALTQAGI
+2580 QA
-2594 TTKLTTTNFVN
+2594 
-2605 DQYVAQFTFGSRTFV
+2605 
-2620 AINDGVAGYQ
+2620 
-2630 STSDALIEITGLTGT
+2630 
-2645 LGTTNFLTSAT
+2645 

>member
-1 MATINFDLTSL
+1 VATINFDLTSL
-12 FTSDLIVNGS
+12 FTSDLIVNGT
-22 DTSPTAIDADY
+22 DTSQTAIDANY
-33 SLMTQSFAVAKG
+33 SLMTQSLAVGKG

-71 DNANNGNNGILA
+71 DNADNGNNGILA

-123 GTNSTATSTIPDW
+123 GTNSTATGTIPDW

-326 ANPPKPPTITSGN
+326 ANPPNQPPTITSGN

-863 INNSGLVTFKTAP
+863 IGNTGLVTFKTAP

-916 APVSSNGYVVNV
+916 APVSSNGDVVNV

-1114 VADAQTFEVTQALD
+1114 VADVQTFEVTQALD

-1304 LDGRYGGDGGDGS
+1304 FDGRYGGDGGDGS

-1345 TGGKP
+1345 SGGKP

-1361 GGRGGNAGTGRVP
+1361 GGNGGRSGNAGTGYGP

-1442 IGGFKGDGIS
+1442 IGGLKGDGIS
-1452 SEYYNWG
+1452 SEYFNWG

-1951 NQKFDSLKVGESESE
+1951 NQKFDSLKVGESQTE

-2036 GDNDNGSFTLVNGE
+2036 GDDDNGSFTLVNGE
-2050 LRSNAIFDFAVKNSY
+2050 LRSNAIFDFAVKNTY

-2090 PVSFTATPNIDN
+2090 PVTFTATPNLDN
-2102 LVGTSGFDR
+2102 LLGTSGFDI

-2118 LQNNDNFDGAGGS
+2118 LQNNDNFDGAGGN
-2131 DIFVLTGGTANQ
+2131 DTFVLTGGTANQ

-2155 FTNAGFTGI
+2155 FTNADFTGI

-2185 NSSSNTLI
+2185 NNASNLLI
-2193 GGPQDDVLN
+2193 GGPQDDVFN
-2202 GSTGG
+2202 GGTGA
-2207 DRLIGGLGND
+2207 DVMIGGLGDD
-2217 SYYVDNLGDTIIEL
+2217 SYYIDNLDDTIIEL
-2231 DGQGTET
+2231 DAQGTDT
-2238 VYSTVN
+2238 VYSTVE
-2244 YSLVGTYLEN
+2244 YSLVGTN
-2254 LTLQG
+2254 
-2259 TANLK
+2259 
-2264 GTGNDGANVIRGNA
+2264 
-2278 GNNELDGGLGNDNLN
+2278 
-2293 GAAGNDT
+2293 
-2300 ISGGEGNDILNGDLG
+2300 
-2315 ADRLIG
+2315 
-2321 GLGNDSYYVDNL
+2321 
-2333 GDTIIELDGQG
+2333 
-2344 TETVYST
+2344 
-2351 VNYSLVGTY
+2351 

-2378 GVNVICGNA
+2378 GVNVIFGNA
-2387 GNNELD
+2387 GNNQLD
-2393 GGLGNDNLNGSAGND
+2393 GGLGNDNLNGGEGND

-2414 GNDVLNGDLGADRL
+2414 GNDVLNGGLGTDRL
-2428 IGGLG
+2428 LGGVG
-2433 DDSYYVDNLGDTII
+2433 DDTYILDNSRDVII
-2447 ELDGQGTEIVY
+2447 ESAGEGKDTVQSSVNHTL
-2458 STVNYS
+2458 TVNIEDLT
-2464 LVGTYLE
+2464 LVGNDNT
-2471 NLTLQGQAING
+2471 NG
-2482 TGNDFANL
+2482 TGNNL
-2490 LTGNASNNLLNGGV
+2490 DNVITGNSGNNLLKGLNGHDTLLGGAGNDTLLGGV
-2504 GNDILNGGTGNDTL
+2504 GNDILVGGDGSDSFFFGSGAGRIAGPIIPPHSEASDPVPFGSGPVFNTSGFGVDSISDFIKGSDKIILSKTSFNALVSSVANNLQAAEFATINDAANELALVGSSSAKIVYNLATGNLFYNQNGASNGLGNGALFATL
-2518 VGGTGNDTLVG
+2518 NGIPQLNENDIL
-2529 GIGKDNLTGG
+2529 I
-2539 VGIDTFNY
+2539 
-2547 QTLSDSLLASYDWVK
+2547 
-2562 DFNANEDK
+2562 
-2570 FWVTKTATVF
+2570 
-2580 TTAGVVTALTQAGI
+2580 QA
-2594 TTKLTTTNFVN
+2594 
-2605 DQYVAQFTFGSRTFV
+2605 
-2620 AINDGVAGYQ
+2620 
-2630 STSDALIEITGLTGT
+2630 
-2645 LGTTNFLTSAT
+2645 